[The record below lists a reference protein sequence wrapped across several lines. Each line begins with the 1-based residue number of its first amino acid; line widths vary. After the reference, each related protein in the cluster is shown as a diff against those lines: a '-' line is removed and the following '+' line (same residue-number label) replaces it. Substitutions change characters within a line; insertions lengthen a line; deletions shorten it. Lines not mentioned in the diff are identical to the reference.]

1 MVLVVV
7 LPHRLAR
14 RQKGRQQDG
23 AEDRAQ
29 PPCPPLVD
37 IGGRAVEVLVVALL
51 LGQLVE
57 LEQGEGLFDAE
68 CDLGVVHFI
77 LLLDF

>member
-1 MVLVVV
+1 
-7 LPHRLAR
+7 
-14 RQKGRQQDG
+14 
-23 AEDRAQ
+23 
-29 PPCPPLVD
+29 VD

>member
-1 MVLVVV
+1 MLVVV
-7 LPHRLAR
+7 LPHWRAR
-14 RQKGRQQDG
+14 RQKGGQQDG
-23 AEDRAQ
+23 AKDRAQ
-29 PPCPPLVD
+29 PPRPPLVD